1 MAAVSVVNSMLF
13 WSYISISQSVELY
26 EWIWEQ
32 VCKCIVHFDWWCVL
46 QLFTDFTTERCWFSV
61 CETTNNNNKNTSCAS
76 DNEFNIFFGY
86 IWTNVKKNYL

>member
-32 VCKCIVHFDWWCVL
+32 VCKWESALVYLYRTFWLVMRFAIIHRFYYRALLILGVWD
-46 QLFTDFTTERCWFSV
+46 
-61 CETTNNNNKNTSCAS
+61 NKQQQ
-76 DNEFNIFFGY
+76 
-86 IWTNVKKNYL
+86 